1 MTSYRGNKRSDK
13 PAGMAGASK
22 KFSKP
27 GFNRHFS
34 FRRSDITDLVF
45 LEVCDQLSDSAASKA
60 VWLGGWTEDLVSR
73 TFLPGLSDPCEFL
86 ESYWRAECLS
96 KFPHVIPGIDRES
109 RALTAFYDSEQRCK
123 AANQRLAHL
132 PNDYC
137 TTSKVVRRARRELK
151 WLLSGIS
158 PEEVMQRAHWGP
170 GASTSLSRSRS
181 SPQNKW
187 EFGAHC
193 TEGLLPWVHTL
204 GKWSGRDFSA
214 VPVLGNLVT
223 TVPKNAKTNRIIAIE
238 PDWNSF
244 IQLGL
249 GAAIRHRLQ
258 RVGLLL
264 DTAQA
269 ENRRLALI
277 GSETGEYATIDLKA
291 ASDTVSLGLCEL
303 LLPPSPDPLKG
314 IIAQTRSLFGL
325 VGDDVVEYEKVSSM
339 GNGYTFEL
347 ETALFYA
354 LARACTPSGIV
365 RVYGDDVIMPAACAP
380 LFIEVLMDLGMEVNL
395 KKTFFTGDFRE
406 SCGGHYFRGN
416 DVTPPY
422 FREAVCDVPSYIRAY
437 NKLVTAFGRCETSEF
452 IRSKIPK
459 YLWGP
464 AHRGDT
470 VLRSAWD
477 ETTPQW
483 SKSYQAHRL
492 VECVT
497 TRKTAEAP
505 EKGALLHA
513 LWGSSHVSRYPTSEK
528 VIKLQKY
535 TTDAWDFPY

>member
-1 MTSYRGNKRSDK
+1 MTTHTGNK
-13 PAGMAGASK
+13 GGASSRDTRGGK
-22 KFSKP
+22 KRQAKQRKP
-27 GFNRHFS
+27 S
-34 FRRSDITDLVF
+34 FRRRDITDLVF
-45 LEVCDQLSDSAASKA
+45 LEVCEQLEDQAAEKA
-60 VWLGGWTEDLVSR
+60 VWLDDWSEDLVSR
-73 TFLPGLSDPCEFL
+73 SIQPELKDPCEFL
-86 ESYWRAECLS
+86 ESYWRAESLS
-96 KFPHVIPGIDRES
+96 KYPHVIRGVDREA
-109 RALTAFYDSEQRCK
+109 RAIKAFYDSEQRCK
-123 AANQRLAHL
+123 TANQRLAFL

-137 TTSKVVRRARRELK
+137 TTSKIVHRARRELK
-151 WLLSGIS
+151 WLLSGIT

-193 TEGLLPWVHTL
+193 TESLMPWVNTL
-204 GKWSGRDFSA
+204 SKWSGRSFK
-214 VPVLGNLVT
+214 VTPVLGNLVT

-238 PDWNSF
+238 PDWNCF

-249 GAAIRHRLQ
+249 GAAIRSRLQ

-269 ENRRLALI
+269 ENRSLALQ

-291 ASDTVSLGLCEL
+291 ASDTVSLGLCDL
-303 LLPPSPDPLKG
+303 LLPPAPDLLKG
-314 IIAQTRSLFGL
+314 IIAVTRSPKGL

-354 LARACTPSGIV
+354 LARACSPSGVV
-365 RVYGDDVIMPAACAP
+365 RVYGDDVIMPSARAP
-380 LFIEVLMDLGMEVNL
+380 LFIEILRDLGMEVNL
-395 KKTFFTGDFRE
+395 KKTFYTGDFRE

-452 IRSKIPK
+452 IRSKIPR

-464 AHRGDT
+464 ASRGDT

-477 ETTPQW
+477 ETSPQW
-483 SKSYQAHRL
+483 SKDYQAWRL

-497 TRKTAEAP
+497 TRRTAEAP
-505 EKGALLHA
+505 EQGALLHA

-535 TTDAWDFPY
+535 TSDAWDFPY

>member
-1 MTSYRGNKRSDK
+1 MTNYTGNMDSREIWKHSRARKVNAVKRK
-13 PAGMAGASK
+13 P
-22 KFSKP
+22 
-27 GFNRHFS
+27 S
-34 FRRSDITDLVF
+34 FRRSDVTELVF
-45 LEVCDQLSDSAASKA
+45 LEVCEQLEDQAAEKA
-60 VWLGGWTEDLVSR
+60 VWLNSWTEDLVSR

-86 ESYWRAECLS
+86 ESYWRAESLS
-96 KFPHVIPGIDRES
+96 KFPHSIAGVDREA
-109 RALTAFYDSEQRCK
+109 RAITAFYASEQRCK
-123 AANQRLAHL
+123 TANQRLAFF

-137 TTSKVVRRARRELK
+137 TTSKVVHRARRELK

-170 GASTSLSRSRS
+170 GASTSLSRSRAT
-181 SPQNKW
+181 PQNKW
-187 EFGAHC
+187 EFGTHA
-193 TEGLLPWVHTL
+193 TEDLLPWVHTL
-204 GKWSGRDFSA
+204 SKWSGRTFPA
-214 VPVLGNLVT
+214 LPVYGNLVT
-223 TVPKNAKTNRIIAIE
+223 TVPKNAKTDRIIAIE

-244 IQLGL
+244 FQLGL
-249 GAAIRHRLQ
+249 GAAIRSRLQ

-269 ENRRLALI
+269 ENRKLALI

-291 ASDTVSLGLCEL
+291 ASDTVSLGLCDL

-314 IIAQTRSLFGL
+314 IIAMTRSKYGL
-325 VGDDVVEYEKVSSM
+325 VGDERVEYEKVSSM

-347 ETALFYA
+347 ETSLFYA

-365 RVYGDDVIMPAACAP
+365 RVYGDDVIMPSACAP
-380 LFIEVLMDLGMEVNL
+380 LFISVLEDLGMEVNL
-395 KKTFFTGDFRE
+395 KKTFYTGDFRE

-422 FREAVCDVPSYIRAY
+422 FRERVCDVPSYIRAY

-464 AHRGDT
+464 ASRGDT

-477 ETTPQW
+477 ETSPQYRP
-483 SKSYQAHRL
+483 SYQAWSL
-492 VECVT
+492 TEVVE
-497 TRKTAEAP
+497 TRRTAEAP
-505 EKGALLHA
+505 EQGALLHA
-513 LWGSSHVSRYPTSEK
+513 LWGASRASRYPTSEK

-535 TTDAWDFPY
+535 ITDAWNYPY

>member
-1 MTSYRGNKRSDK
+1 MTHYSGNKHSGTK
-13 PAGMAGASK
+13 GSMPNVSK
-22 KFSKP
+22 KFVKR
-27 GFNRHFS
+27 GENRHFS
-34 FRRSDITDLVF
+34 FRRRDITDLVF
-45 LEVCDQLSDSAASKA
+45 LEVCNQLEDQAAERA
-60 VWLGGWTEDLVSR
+60 VWLDDWTEDLVSR
-73 TFLPGLSDPCEFL
+73 TIPLGLSDPCEFL
-86 ESYWRAECLS
+86 ESYWRAESLS
-96 KFPHVIPGIDRES
+96 KYPHVIRGVDRES
-109 RALTAFYDSEQRCK
+109 RAVTAFYDSEQRCK
-123 AANQRLAHL
+123 TANQRLAFL

-137 TTSKVVRRARRELK
+137 TTSKIVRRARRELK
-151 WLLSGIS
+151 WLLSGIT

-193 TEGLLPWVHTL
+193 TEGLLPWIHTL
-204 GKWSGRDFSA
+204 GRWSGRDFA
-214 VPVLGNLVT
+214 ARPVLGNLVT

-249 GAAIRHRLQ
+249 GSAIRSRLQ

-269 ENRRLALI
+269 ENRSLALQ

-291 ASDTVSLGLCEL
+291 ASDTVSLGLCDL
-303 LLPPSPDPLKG
+303 LLPPPPDLLTG
-314 IIAQTRSLFGL
+314 IIAVTRSDKGL

-354 LARACTPSGIV
+354 LARACSPSGVV
-365 RVYGDDVIMPAACAP
+365 RVYGDDVIMPAARAP
-380 LFIEVLMDLGMEVNL
+380 LFIEVLNDLGMEVNL
-395 KKTFFTGDFRE
+395 KKTFYTGDFRE

-452 IRSKIPK
+452 IRSKIPR

-477 ETTPQW
+477 ETSPQW
-483 SKSYQAHRL
+483 SKDYQAWRL

-497 TRKTAEAP
+497 TRKTAAAP
-505 EKGALLHA
+505 EQGALLHA

-535 TTDAWDFPY
+535 TSDAWDFPY